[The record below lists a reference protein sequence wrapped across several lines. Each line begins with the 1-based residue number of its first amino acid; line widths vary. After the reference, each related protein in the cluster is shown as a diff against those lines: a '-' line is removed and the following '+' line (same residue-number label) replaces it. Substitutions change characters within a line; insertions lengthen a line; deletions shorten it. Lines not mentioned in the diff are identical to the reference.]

1 VTNALCSPAVAALF
15 REVDKPAPT
24 FLAGDLPRRFRF
36 AYLRGKRAAHGAGNP
51 WNRPVSLSLLSRT
64 MRDQAD
70 VVTHCQARLSKLWGL
85 FPSHF
90 QHL

>member
-1 VTNALCSPAVAALF
+1 MTNALCSPAVAALF

-51 WNRPVSLSLLSRT
+51 WNRQFRY
-64 MRDQAD
+64 
-70 VVTHCQARLSKLWGL
+70 
-85 FPSHF
+85 HF
-90 QHL
+90 CRAPCATKQT